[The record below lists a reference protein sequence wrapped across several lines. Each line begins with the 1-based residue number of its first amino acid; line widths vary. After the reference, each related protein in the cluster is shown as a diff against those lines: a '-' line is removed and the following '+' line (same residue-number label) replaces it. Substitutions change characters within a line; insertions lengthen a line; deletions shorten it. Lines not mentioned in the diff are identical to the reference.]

1 MVKVPSR
8 AIPLAGVVIGATAIF
23 GAALVMSQ
31 LTSWASQQ
39 VSNHSAAPAAQQ
51 PSITKLVQG
60 SQSQERSQPT
70 LAPAAG
76 TATQPAAGSSTAPTT
91 QSKALP
97 YDRCSV
103 PPGEVRRTLPMCLPA
118 APQP

>member
-1 MVKVPSR
+1 MVKLPSR
-8 AIPLAGVVIGATAIF
+8 PIPLAAVVIGATAIL

-31 LTSWASQQ
+31 LTSWSILQ
-39 VSNHSAAPAAQQ
+39 VSNHSAARAAQQ

-60 SQSQERSQPT
+60 SQTQQRSQSAP
-70 LAPAAG
+70 APAASR
-76 TATQPAAGSSTAPTT
+76 ATQPAAGSSTAPGA
-91 QSKALP
+91 QSKVQP

-118 APQP
+118 APLP

>member
-1 MVKVPSR
+1 MVKMPLR
-8 AIPLAGVVIGATAIF
+8 PIPMAGVVIGATAIL

-31 LTSWASQQ
+31 LTSWPILQ
-39 VSNHSAAPAAQQ
+39 VSNHSAARAAQQ

-60 SQSQERSQPT
+60 SQTQDRSQS
-70 LAPAAG
+70 APAPAVG
-76 TATQPAAGSSTAPTT
+76 RATQPAAGSSTAPGA
-91 QSKALP
+91 QSKVQP

-103 PPGEVRRTLPMCLPA
+103 PPGGVMRILPMCLPA